1 MLLFCLKEGRL
12 GLSCGIVGVVQTCVL
27 ELLRNRFR
35 SLSPCA
41 WTPFLF
47 VKSHCASYF
56 FVLSRWV
63 LPIHSTSLHFTS
75 IHFTSLQF
83 TSTSLADSLLLF
95 VSSFG
100 LLFLVFF
107 SLLVIWHL
115 HLSCPQYFAQLT
127 TKDEKQK
134 SCTSKQMRTGRG
146 VWGANACWDATT
158 NADTTRVLSVLKGP

>member
-63 LPIHSTSLHFTS
+63 LPLHFTS
-75 IHFTSLQF
+75 LPPHSL
-83 TSTSLADSLLLF
+83 TLCCSLSPLLVFCFSFLFPCLLF
-95 VSSFG
+95 DTCICLVLNTLHNLQQRMKSRSLVLPNKCVRDG
-100 LLFLVFF
+100 GCGGPMLVGMRQPTQTLLEYFQ
-107 SLLVIWHL
+107 SL
-115 HLSCPQYFAQLT
+115 
-127 TKDEKQK
+127 KDLKDITYGG
-134 SCTSKQMRTGRG
+134 C
-146 VWGANACWDATT
+146 
-158 NADTTRVLSVLKGP
+158 TRV